1 MNTEN
6 NCCVSKYNWPLFTV
20 LILAFIAVFLA
31 VKDIIPKRVDRVVT
45 FSATSKVLIKPDI
58 AQLRVG
64 VIIQPQAT
72 AAQAI
77 KLGNEQMNKV
87 NEAIKKVGIKAED
100 LQTSVYNLNPQY
112 TYSDNGERKLIGYE
126 LYQELLVKVRDLN
139 KVSDVLSAATTAGSN
154 QVGDIQF
161 VVDDLEKAKTSARDR
176 AIKLA
181 KEKARNLAKITG
193 MRLGRIVDVME
204 GSNDNQPRPLY
215 DYGIGGAGEMKTAAP
230 TIEVGQNEI
239 SVTVSL
245 VYELR

>member
-6 NCCVSKYNWPLFTV
+6 NCCNFKYNWPLFTV
-20 LILAFIAVFLA
+20 LILAFLAVFLV
-31 VKDIIPKRVDRVVT
+31 VKDIIPKRMDRVVS
-45 FSATSKVLIKPDI
+45 FSATSKTLVKPDI

-64 VIIQPQAT
+64 VIIQPQAA

-87 NEAIKKVGIKAED
+87 NEAIKKVGIKVED

-112 TYSDNGERKLIGYE
+112 TYTDRGERKLNGYE
-126 LYQELLVKVRDLN
+126 LYQELLVKVRDLD
-139 KVSDVLSAATTAGSN
+139 KVSDVLAAATEAGAN

-161 VVDDLEKAKTSARDR
+161 VVDDLEKAKTTARDQ

-181 KEKARNLAKITG
+181 KEKARSLAKVTG

-204 GSNDNQPRPLY
+204 GSNESQPQPLY
-215 DYGIGGAGEMKTAAP
+215 AYGMGGSSDVKAIAP
-230 TIEVGQNEI
+230 SIEVGQNEI